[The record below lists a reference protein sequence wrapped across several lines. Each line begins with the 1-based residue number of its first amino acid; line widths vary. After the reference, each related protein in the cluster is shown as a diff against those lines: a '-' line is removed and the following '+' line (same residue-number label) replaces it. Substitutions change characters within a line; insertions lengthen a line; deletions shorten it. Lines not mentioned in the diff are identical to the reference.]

1 MKNQTING
9 LKWNTINQV
18 FSIGSKFIV
27 TIFLSRLLGPEAFG
41 TIALIYSFT
50 SIADIF
56 VNAGFKNSIIQDSNV
71 TKRELSSIFFL
82 NITLGLFFFIVIAA
96 FSHLISFI
104 YDDPKLTIYMIVCGL
119 VYLINPFGIVQE
131 ALLSKELKF
140 KEITI
145 RQIFGR
151 SISMVTGLTMAYL
164 GYGIWSL
171 IISSLIASFS
181 GVLIYWFQ
189 SSWRPSLIFSIIDI
203 KKHWKFTSNVL
214 YSNILFSLVN
224 KIDFMLIG
232 KMLTPN
238 VLGLYSRAKDN
249 AFIPANIIANATRT
263 TFFSVFAKMKGDLEN
278 LRIYYAKVSEL
289 FLFILTILFSYIIL
303 NADELIK
310 LILGSKWIE
319 MTILFQIF
327 CVYVFF
333 YCNSLLRV
341 YLLNALGRSDVDF
354 KLGLVL
360 MPFRLLLL
368 LLPIWLINLRNA
380 NYYALVNT
388 LIIVIP
394 IYFYDLNIAKSFS
407 IVYKLKYKSLI
418 MPLFFFTSVFV
429 INLLIKISSPFD
441 SLMVK
446 TLMFFII
453 CLVYWLF
460 EKEKINRYFIL
471 FKSSFHGKLS

>member
-1 MKNQTING
+1 
-9 LKWNTINQV
+9 
-18 FSIGSKFIV
+18 
-27 TIFLSRLLGPEAFG
+27 
-41 TIALIYSFT
+41 
-50 SIADIF
+50 
-56 VNAGFKNSIIQDSNV
+56 
-71 TKRELSSIFFL
+71 
-82 NITLGLFFFIVIAA
+82 
-96 FSHLISFI
+96 
-104 YDDPKLTIYMIVCGL
+104 MIVCGL